1 MRKYMILTLTS
12 CFHINMYI
20 CMHTL
25 THVHRYRKTHA
36 YKNVEEKNATLTNVV
51 IQSTIY
57 KEELFAF
64 DDG

>member
-1 MRKYMILTLTS
+1 MRKYLIQTS
-12 CFHINMYI
+12 GFHMNMHI
-20 CMHTL
+20 SMHIL
-25 THVHRYRKTHA
+25 THVHRYTNTQA